1 MLLHA
6 LYDFYQRA
14 CREGLIQEPAFRTK
28 HVRWIVPLTSA
39 GELEGDGLIENPEP
53 QKGGRV
59 FKVPRTS
66 RPKKGREA
74 EFLSDEL
81 DAVFCLHPNPSK
93 PKDKKMLEV
102 KHSDFWR
109 QIEEAYQAT
118 AHRGLEAV
126 LKFHEIYPSPAFVQL
141 EEQGGAA
148 GWTVSLAGGGKSKL
162 KAGGFTFRVNG
173 QHLLDDEGVLHP
185 YWREAYAQEQG
196 KKEADARKGI
206 CLITGKTNVAV
217 LKSHLPL
224 IVGVPNTNQNR
235 GYVVSAYDKSTWS
248 YGLEQGWNAPV
259 SVEAVEAYC
268 NALNFLLDDKRHR
281 VRVGDTVLCF
291 WARGDEEAT
300 ADFSAF
306 LDDPQPEEVRAFLY
320 APLRGDARQAA
331 LREDQFYSV
340 AFGGNVARVVVR
352 HWMQTTVGRAV
363 ENFRRWFEDLNI
375 VAQYPPRDEKF
386 PPLAIRQLARATLRA
401 AGGKAPKDE
410 EIGAETATQLYR
422 AALEALRRR
431 SCWGGPCSNTSRQ
444 TWRRTVWRRSTI
456 FRASRCSGWSSTA
469 TKRRVN
475 R

>member
-148 GWTVSLAGGGKSKL
+148 GWT
-162 KAGGFTFRVNG
+162 
-173 QHLLDDEGVLHP
+173 
-185 YWREAYAQEQG
+185 
-196 KKEADARKGI
+196 
-206 CLITGKTNVAV
+206 C
-217 LKSHLPL
+217 
-224 IVGVPNTNQNR
+224 
-235 GYVVSAYDKSTWS
+235 
-248 YGLEQGWNAPV
+248 
-259 SVEAVEAYC
+259 
-268 NALNFLLDDKRHR
+268 
-281 VRVGDTVLCF
+281 
-291 WARGDEEAT
+291 
-300 ADFSAF
+300 
-306 LDDPQPEEVRAFLY
+306 
-320 APLRGDARQAA
+320 
-331 LREDQFYSV
+331 
-340 AFGGNVARVVVR
+340 
-352 HWMQTTVGRAV
+352 
-363 ENFRRWFEDLNI
+363 
-375 VAQYPPRDEKF
+375 
-386 PPLAIRQLARATLRA
+386 
-401 AGGKAPKDE
+401 
-410 EIGAETATQLYR
+410 
-422 AALEALRRR
+422 
-431 SCWGGPCSNTSRQ
+431 
-444 TWRRTVWRRSTI
+444 
-456 FRASRCSGWSSTA
+456 
-469 TKRRVN
+469 
-475 R
+475 